1 MGKIMGK
8 DPAFEFLAS
17 LGTPSVPTVHDADCY
32 ICNDPD
38 FARAG
43 LPLCY
48 ACPECGGHIA
58 ADDGECQAC
67 LDKADTHCHTGTNPD

>member
-1 MGKIMGK
+1 MARYTPGP

-17 LGTPSVPTVHDADCY
+17 LGSPTVPVVHDPDCY
-32 ICNDPD
+32 ICADPD

-48 ACPECGGHIA
+48 PCAECGAHIA
-58 ADDGECQAC
+58 ADDGNRLCEDCR
-67 LDKADTHCHTGTNPD
+67 D